1 MPVTIRRAQRVR
13 DGNSTNDRSMS
24 MAAEPDDFSQLSI
37 VAQEASA
44 LLAEL
49 VPYGAVCALLD
60 HPDYPNVGDS
70 AIWLGQRELL
80 RRRNARIAYSCSI
93 KTFDESALRRAMP
106 HGIVLIQGGGNFGTL
121 WPHHQVFRENVLT
134 RLRDYKVVQL
144 PQSIRYEDDAALMRT
159 AALIAQHPD
168 FTLCVRDEASLRIA
182 TRQLNARALLCP
194 DSALLLE
201 GKLTRRTPDVDCLVL
216 ARTDKE
222 RAFDGLERVFADSGI
237 TVVAADWLEEPYTR
251 LHGLRDRFVRASKRA
266 WSSNALFQYAML
278 QLWDR
283 LAWQRTNRGCELLS
297 RGRIVV
303 TDRLHAHILSTLLG
317 IPNIVLDN
325 SYGKLS
331 GFIAAWTAR
340 NPLCHQA
347 ASVEQARQI
356 AQRLLRA

>member
-1 MPVTIRRAQRVR
+1 
-13 DGNSTNDRSMS
+13 
-24 MAAEPDDFSQLSI
+24 MAAQLGDFSQRGI
-37 VAQEASA
+37 VAEDAFAA
-44 LLAEL
+44 LANV
-49 VPYGAVCALLD
+49 VPHGSVCALLD

-70 AIWLGQRELL
+70 AIWLGQREFL
-80 RRRNARIAYSCSI
+80 RRRHARIAYSCSI
-93 KTFDESALRRAMP
+93 KTFDEQALRRAMP
-106 HGIVLIQGGGNFGTL
+106 RGIVLIQGGGNFGTL
-121 WPHHQVFRENVLT
+121 WPHHQVFRETVLS
-134 RLRDYKVVQL
+134 RLRDYPVVQL

-159 AALIAQHPD
+159 AALIAQHPG
-168 FTLCVRDEASLRIA
+168 FTLCVRDEASFRIA
-182 TRQLNARALLCP
+182 TRQLHARTLLCP

-201 GKLTRRTPDVDCLVL
+201 GKLMRRTPEVDCLVL

-237 TVVAADWLEEPYTR
+237 TVVTADWLDEPYTR
-251 LHGLRDRFVRASKRA
+251 LHGLRDRFIRASKRS
-266 WSSNALFQYAML
+266 WSSHAMFQYAML

-283 LAWQRTNRGCELLS
+283 LAWQRTNRGCDLLS

-347 ASVEQARQI
+347 ASVEEARQI